1 MFIKHGCIY
10 RYCGMTD
17 MFIKHGC
24 MILWDDCTCSLSMVS
39 LSMVVSIDIVGSL
52 YMFIKHGCMVLWDD
66 CMFRSRS
73 PHHISVGLF
82 GFAHILIMHKIV
94 YL

>member
-1 MFIKHGCIY
+1 MFIKY
-10 RYCGMTD
+10 
-17 MFIKHGC
+17 GC
-24 MILWDDCTCSLSMVS
+24 MVLWDDYV
-39 LSMVVSIDIVGSL
+39 
-52 YMFIKHGCMVLWDD
+52 FIKYGCMVLWDDYVFIKYGCMVLWDD
-66 CMFRSRS
+66 CMFSSRS